1 MEREDGPTGS
11 AGVIDHIACPSFDA
25 AATHRFYAD
34 VLGARLKSASVGD
47 SAEWNARY
55 LLAAYELEGAELDF
69 FSFEGIVRP
78 PPDGLP
84 KDIRHVGVAV
94 RSADDLSRVR
104 ERLDRHQ
111 VSYWIERHDGDNG
124 EHLYVR
130 DPNDLVIE
138 FSILAAPSA
147 ERPGADDVIQRWI
160 ETTPAR

>member
-1 MEREDGPTGS
+1 M
-11 AGVIDHIACPSFDA
+11 IDHIACPSFDA

-47 SAEWNARY
+47 SAAWNARY
-55 LLAAYELEGAELDF
+55 LLAAYDLEGAELDF

-84 KDIRHVGVAV
+84 HDIRHVGIAVATA
-94 RSADDLSRVR
+94 ADVARVR
-104 ERLDRHQ
+104 ERLDRHA
-111 VSYWIERHDGDNG
+111 VSYWVEQHDGDD

-138 FSILAAPSA
+138 FSVTAAPYA
-147 ERPGADDVIQRWI
+147 ERADAADVVRRWI
-160 ETTPAR
+160 ETSPAP